1 MHIILGVSPV
11 SVGPCMCAVR
21 TQVTEDRPLKSAIAQ
36 PAQHRTSPA
45 QDKAIL
51 SCHWNAAGVAQLV
64 QRTANL
70 TVARGQGR
78 AASTASNG
86 GAGTVLVPGTR
97 TQCMEEQRRSGER
110 RRVQYI
116 LYRVTQVNHG
126 RGKFGKGNGQSTTF
140 LRLVFKS
147 T

>member
-86 GAGTVLVPGTR
+86 GAGRYSYPVYGGT
-97 TQCMEEQRRSGER
+97 TQVGGKATSPVHPIPCNAGESREGEIREGER
-110 RRVQYI
+110 TKHD
-116 LYRVTQVNHG
+116 LLTTCLQV
-126 RGKFGKGNGQSTTF
+126 
-140 LRLVFKS
+140 
-147 T
+147 

>member
-1 MHIILGVSPV
+1 M
-11 SVGPCMCAVR
+11 
-21 TQVTEDRPLKSAIAQ
+21 
-36 PAQHRTSPA
+36 
-45 QDKAIL
+45 
-51 SCHWNAAGVAQLV
+51 
-64 QRTANL
+64 
-70 TVARGQGR
+70 ARGQGR

-126 RGKFGKGNGQSTTF
+126 RGKFGKGNDKARPSYD
-140 LRLVFKS
+140 LSSSLHRARLPPCIEIVQCDTVAIWGGALLTKDCQARYM
-147 T
+147 